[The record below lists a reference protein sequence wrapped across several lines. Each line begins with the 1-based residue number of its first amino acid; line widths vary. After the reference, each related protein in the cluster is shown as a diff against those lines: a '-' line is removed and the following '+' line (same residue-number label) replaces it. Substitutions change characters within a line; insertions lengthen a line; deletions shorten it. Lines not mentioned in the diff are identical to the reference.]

1 VPDVDLKS
9 SVVPYFGAV
18 ESGSCPLGEVQACDD
33 LPREAFSLWIDE
45 SDPPAGCADGE
56 TFIDVALTELIRADR
71 IRQDVA
77 AYLATPVTSE
87 ETAIAAWPVDRSDLA
102 DDTDWEGLYGV
113 ERA

>member
-1 VPDVDLKS
+1 MTKEKVTATIDRAKLD
-9 SVVPYFGAV
+9 
-18 ESGSCPLGEVQACDD
+18 
-33 LPREAFSLWIDE
+33 EARRLARTPTASATID
-45 SDPPAGCADGE
+45 A
-56 TFIDVALTELIRADR
+56 ALTELIRAEQ

-113 ERA
+113 EQA